1 MARAP
6 GTGKKVVEQTSTMP
20 VATGDP
26 QHPVMPLVHGR
37 RRRSFWT
44 WTGTLLVG
52 VIAALIIDS
61 VVTNPRFQWNVVWQY
76 LTVRTVLAGL
86 GVTLYLTVVAMAI
99 GVVLGTVLAV
109 TRLSGSPVLAVAG
122 TTYVN
127 FFRGSPVLIQLIF
140 WFNLAALYPRVS
152 LGVPFGPQLVSVSTN
167 TLITPTVAAVLG
179 LGLNEAAYMSEIV
192 RAGIQSV
199 DAGQTE
205 AAESLGM
212 TKLKTLRRVVLPQAM
227 RLVIPPAGNETIT
240 MMKTTA
246 LVSVIGTSD
255 LLYSVESIYTR
266 TFQTIPL
273 LIVASIWYL
282 AATTVAYVLQRWIE
296 RRFSHGFVP
305 VNSPGNMRPLRRMV
319 GRARAGQP
327 IIDARLV
334 SRKRARSS

>member
-1 MARAP
+1 MRPAAKP
-6 GTGKKVVEQTSTMP
+6 GGQGAGNRKNIVDQTSTMP
-20 VATGDP
+20 LGAGDP
-26 QHPVMPLVHGR
+26 QHPAMPLVHAS
-37 RRRSFWT
+37 RRRSLWAWIGALF
-44 WTGTLLVG
+44 VG
-52 VIAALIIDS
+52 IIAALIVDS

-76 LTVRTVLAGL
+76 LTVHTVLAGL
-86 GVTLYLTVVAMAI
+86 WVTLYLTVVAMTI
-99 GVVLGTVLAV
+99 GIVLGTFLAV
-109 TRLSGSPVLAVAG
+109 TRLSGSSVLAAAS
-122 TTYVN
+122 TIYVN
-127 FFRGSPVLIQLIF
+127 FFRGSPALIQLIF
-140 WFNLAALYPRVS
+140 WFNLAALYPRLS
-152 LGVPFGPQLVSVSTN
+152 LGVPFGPQFVSASTN
-167 TLITPTVAAVLG
+167 TIITPMVAAVLG

-199 DAGQTE
+199 DVGQAE

-282 AATTVAYVLQRWIE
+282 AATTVAYVLQRQIE
-296 RRFSHGFVP
+296 RRFSRGFIP
-305 VNSPGNMRPLRRMV
+305 VTGPGQMRPLRRMV
-319 GRARAGQP
+319 GRKGG
-327 IIDARLV
+327 
-334 SRKRARSS
+334 SS